1 MNVTLKGF
9 DSLSAK
15 LKGLSSGAT
24 ERMMPVCK
32 QLAEDITNDA
42 KRLVYQDGLQY
53 QDGAIRD
60 SLHGYAQ
67 QEDGEIKFGVKTDL
81 DIAIYHE
88 MGTGPVGTAEG
99 YPGEEDS
106 DDFITRRSTGWTYY
120 TNNMPVEKIEKR
132 TGLTIGA
139 DGSLDSIQDALL
151 WSKSSHFVYTEGVPP
166 KAFMH
171 NAVLRGKEDARK
183 ALADA
188 IREELEK

>member
-9 DSLSAK
+9 DGLSAK

-32 QLAEDITNDA
+32 QLAEDITETA
-42 KRLVYQDGLQY
+42 KGLVYQDGLQY

-88 MGTGPVGTAEG
+88 MGTGPVGTAAG
-99 YPGEEDS
+99 YPGEGES
-106 DDFITRRSTGWTYY
+106 DIPISRRSTGWTYWSDQIAAQRAA
-120 TNNMPVEKIEKR
+120 EGGE
-132 TGLTIGA
+132 
-139 DGSLDSIQDALL
+139 DAEPNGY
-151 WSKSSHFVYTEGVPP
+151 VYTEGVPP
-166 KAFMH
+166 KAFMY
-171 NAVLRGKEDARK
+171 NAVLQNKEDAQK